1 MNLLTNLFFII
12 SKFKHTAILLF
23 KMDLMFWAAAKKN
36 WLRHMAD
43 SIFWYILL
51 NIKVPIRIEITQK
64 IHRQVAID
72 VKSILE

>member
-1 MNLLTNLFFII
+1 MNLLTNLYFII

-23 KMDLMFWAAAKKN
+23 KMDLTFWAAAKKI